1 MVQRIRFSEKK
12 FEKDEKVTLF
22 QLMDYVTHA
31 SDSHRND
38 EDFQKIIDKLA
49 FEREFLT
56 LYIPKTTEKIFS
68 TFHSCNDPN
77 LVWGVKYPEHV

>member
-22 QLMDYVTHA
+22 QLMDYVAHA
-31 SDSHRND
+31 SCDSHHRNTD

-49 FEREFLT
+49 FEREFF
-56 LYIPKTTEKIFS
+56 YYSSIRHIR
-68 TFHSCNDPN
+68 
-77 LVWGVKYPEHV
+77 